1 MKTTQIITAALLLS
15 TATLFA
21 QDVHF
26 SQSTEAPLLL
36 NPSQAGMGHDV
47 LVNLNYKSQWKS
59 VTTPYTT
66 INVGAD
72 FSLLGDA
79 KENHMGLGINVFSDK
94 AGDGSM
100 GTTFGSLNISG
111 VLRASGTNL
120 ISGGISCGFGQRSLQ
135 YNKLTW
141 DNQYDGVTYN
151 PNAGSGEPGNFGNHN
166 MLDISAGVSWYF
178 GNKTSTISSN
188 DARIFAVGFALHHIN
203 KPVYSFYGDT
213 DHRLPMKFIAH
224 GKAVIGIKNYSL
236 VLEPSYL
243 VMIQAGHHEITPG
256 LMVKYTPREA
266 SRYTG
271 RVKASAFCL
280 GGYYR
285 HKDALVA
292 CLRYEYTFWSA
303 GFSYDIN
310 ISNLNTVSSAR
321 GGFEISLRF
330 MSPDPFGHKTTRRMI
345 D

>member
-1 MKTTQIITAALLLS
+1 MKTAKLLTAAMLIS
-15 TATLFA
+15 SALFA

-47 LVNLNYKSQWKS
+47 LVTLNYKSQWKS
-59 VTTPYTT
+59 VTTPYKT

-72 FSLLGDA
+72 FTVWGDA
-79 KENHMGLGINVFSDK
+79 KENHLGLGVNVFSDK

-100 GTTFGSLNISG
+100 GTTFGCLDIAG
-111 VLRASGTNL
+111 VLRATGNNL
-120 ISGGISCGFGQRSLQ
+120 ISGGISFGFGQRKLA
-135 YNKLTW
+135 YNNLTW
-141 DNQYDGVTYN
+141 NNQYDGLSYN
-151 PNAGSGEPGNFGNHN
+151 PGLASGEPGTFNNFN
-166 MLDISAGVSWYF
+166 MFDVSAGLSWYY
-178 GNKTSTISSN
+178 GDKTSTISSN
-188 DARIFAVGFALHHIN
+188 DAKIFAVGFALHHIN

-213 DHRLPMKFIAH
+213 DYRLPMKFIAH
-224 GKAVIGIKNYSL
+224 GKADIGIKNYSL
-236 VLEPSYL
+236 ILEPSYL
-243 VMIQAGHHEITPG
+243 VMIQGGHHEITPG
-256 LMVKYTPREA
+256 MIVKYTPREA

-271 RVKASAFCL
+271 RIKASAFCL

-285 HKDALVA
+285 HKDAFVA
-292 CLRYEYTFWSA
+292 CVRYEYSYWSA
-303 GFSYDIN
+303 GFSYDVN
-310 ISNLNTVSSAR
+310 ISNLNTASQAK

>member
-1 MKTTQIITAALLLS
+1 MKTAQVFTIAFLLS
-15 TATLFA
+15 SATIFA

-47 LVNLNYKSQWKS
+47 LVTLNYKSQWKS
-59 VTTPYTT
+59 VTTPYKT

-72 FSLLGDA
+72 FSVVGKA
-79 KENHMGLGINVFSDK
+79 NENHLGLGINVFSDK

-100 GTTFGSLNISG
+100 GSTFGSLNIAG
-111 VLRASGTNL
+111 VLRASGNNL
-120 ISGGISCGFGQRSLQ
+120 ISGGISCGFGQRKLV
-135 YNKLTW
+135 YNNLTW
-141 DNQYDGVTYN
+141 DNQYDGLSYN
-151 PNAGSGEPGNFGNHN
+151 PALGTGEPGTFSNHN
-166 MLDISAGVSWYF
+166 MLDVSAGVSWYY
-178 GNKTSTISSN
+178 GDKTSTISSN
-188 DARIFAVGFALHHIN
+188 DARIFSAGFALQHIN
-203 KPVYSFYGDT
+203 RPAYSFYGDG
-213 DHRLPMKFIAH
+213 DQRLPMKFIAH
-224 GKAVIGIKNYSL
+224 GKADIGLKNYSL
-236 VLEPSYL
+236 ILEPSYL
-243 VMIQAGHHEITPG
+243 IMIQGGHREFTPG
-256 LMVKYTPREA
+256 MMVKYTPREA

-285 HKDALVA
+285 HKDAFVA
-292 CLRYEYTFWSA
+292 CVRYEYSYWSA

-310 ISNLNTVSSAR
+310 ISNLNTASQAK

>member
-1 MKTTQIITAALLLS
+1 MKKISILTIGMLSFTAA
-15 TATLFA
+15 AIG

-47 LVNLNYKSQWKS
+47 LVTMNYKTQWKS
-59 VTTPYTT
+59 VTTPYKTL
-66 INVGAD
+66 NVGAD
-72 FSLLGDA
+72 FTILGKA
-79 KENHMGLGINVFSDK
+79 SERHMGIGLNVFTDK

-100 GTTFGSLNISG
+100 STTFGSLDLAGI
-111 VLRASGTNL
+111 LRASGNNL
-120 ISGGISCGFGQRSLQ
+120 VSGGISCGFGQRKLIYDQ
-135 YNKLTW
+135 LTW
-141 DNQYDGVTYN
+141 DNQYDGMAFN
-151 PNAGSGEPGNFGNHN
+151 PGLPTGEPGTFSNHN
-166 MLDISAGVSWYF
+166 MFDISAGVSWYY
-178 GNKTSTISSN
+178 GDKTSTISSN
-188 DARIFAVGFALHHIN
+188 DAKIFAVGFALQHIN
-203 KPVYSFYGDT
+203 KPAYSFYGDA
-213 DHRLPMKFIAH
+213 DERLPMKFVAH
-224 GKAVIGIKNYSL
+224 GKADIGIKNYSL
-236 VLEPSYL
+236 ILEPSYL

-256 LMVKYTPREA
+256 MMVKYTPREA

-285 HKDALVA
+285 HKDSFVA
-292 CLRYEYTFWSA
+292 CVRYEYSYWSA

-310 ISNLNTVSSAR
+310 ISNLKTASQAK

-330 MSPDPFGHKTTRRMI
+330 MSPDPFGHKTNKRMI

>member
-1 MKTTQIITAALLLS
+1 MKKISILTIGMLSMSVAA
-15 TATLFA
+15 FA

-47 LVNLNYKSQWKS
+47 LVNLNYKTQWKS
-59 VTTPYTT
+59 VTTPYVTL
-66 INVGAD
+66 NAGAD
-72 FSLLGDA
+72 FTVFGEA
-79 KENHMGLGINVFSDK
+79 KENHLGLGLNVFTDK

-100 GTTFGSLNISG
+100 STTSGSLNIAG
-111 VLRASGTNL
+111 VLRASGNNL
-120 ISGGISCGFGQRSLQ
+120 ISGGIACGFGQR
-135 YNKLTW
+135 KLINNFSW
-141 DNQYDGVTYN
+141 DNQYDGLHYN
-151 PNAGSGEPGNFGNHN
+151 PGAPTGEPGSFNNHN
-166 MLDISAGVSWYF
+166 ILDISAGVSWYY
-178 GNKTSTISSN
+178 GDKTSTISSN
-188 DARIFAVGFALHHIN
+188 DARIFSAGFALQHIN
-203 KPVYSFYGDT
+203 RPQYSFYGDA
-213 DHRLPMKFIAH
+213 DERLPMRFIAH
-224 GKAVIGIKNYSL
+224 GKADIGIKNYSL
-236 VLEPSYL
+236 ILEPSYL

-285 HKDALVA
+285 HKDAFVA
-292 CLRYEYTFWSA
+292 CARYEYSFWSA
-303 GFSYDIN
+303 GFSYDVN
-310 ISNLNTVSSAR
+310 VSNLRSVSQAK

>member
-1 MKTTQIITAALLLS
+1 MKTKQIITTVLLLS
-15 TATLFA
+15 SASLLA

-47 LVNLNYKSQWKS
+47 LVTMNYKSQWKS

-72 FSLLGDA
+72 FSLLGKAND
-79 KENHMGLGINVFSDK
+79 NHMGLGVNFFSDK
-94 AGDGSM
+94 AGNGSM
-100 GTTFGSLNISG
+100 STTFGSLIISG
-111 VLRASGTNL
+111 VLKPADNNL
-120 ISGGISCGFGQRSLQ
+120 ISAGISCGFGQRSLN
-135 YNKLTW
+135 YTILTW
-141 DNQYDGVTYN
+141 DNQYDGAAFN
-151 PNAGSGEPGNFGNHN
+151 SALGSGEPTTFGNHT
-166 MLDISAGVSWYF
+166 MLDVSAGVSWYY
-178 GNKTSTISSN
+178 GDKTSTISSN
-188 DARIFAVGFALHHIN
+188 DARIFAFGFALHHIN

-213 DHRLPMKFIAH
+213 DYRLPMKFVAH
-224 GKAVIGIKNYSL
+224 GKADIGIKNYSL
-236 VLEPSYL
+236 ILEPSYL
-243 VMIQAGHHEITPG
+243 VMIQGGHHEITPG
-256 LMVKYTPREA
+256 MMVKYTPREA

-271 RVKASAFCL
+271 RIKASAFCL
-280 GGYYR
+280 GGYFR

-292 CLRYEYTFWSA
+292 CMRYEYSYWSA

-310 ISNLNTVSSAR
+310 ISNLTTASSAK

-330 MSPDPFGHKTTRRMI
+330 MSPDPFGHKNSRRMI